1 MKKTII
7 SFVLALIACTW
18 INAQEQL
25 LADTLLQRA
34 AQAYAEGKYD
44 ISAAYYEDVL
54 ASQGQSYQLYYNLG
68 NAYYK
73 AANYPKAIL
82 YYERAMLLNPRD
94 PDLQFNL
101 ELCQAHVVDKIQPL
115 GEILFVRWYKQI
127 QRCCSSNAW
136 AAISLAGFAIF
147 VLCLALYFFTKRRL
161 LKKLS
166 FSLGIISVVI
176 TIFSLVNAGA
186 LYKAYQH
193 PDKAIVFA
201 PTVTVKSSP
210 DQSGTDLFLLHEGT
224 KVRIK
229 SRLGAWVEIELAD
242 GNVGWMPES
251 CIEII

>member
-7 SFVLALIACTW
+7 TIFLALVAYVGLA
-18 INAQEQL
+18 AQEQL
-25 LADTLLQRA
+25 PVDTLLQRA
-34 AQAYAEGKYD
+34 AQSYASGDYEA
-44 ISAAYYEDVL
+44 SAACYEDIL
-54 ASQGQSYQLYYNLG
+54 ATYGQSYQLHYNLG

-101 ELCQAHVVDKIQPL
+101 ELCQTHVVDKIQVL
-115 GEILFVRWYKQI
+115 GDILFVRWYKQI
-127 QRCCSSNAW
+127 QTWCSSNAW
-136 AAISLAGFAIF
+136 TLISLACFALF
-147 VLCLALYFFTKRRL
+147 MLCLVGFFFTKQRFI
-161 LKKLS
+161 KKLS
-166 FSLGIISVVI
+166 FSFGIISIVF
-176 TIFSLVNAGA
+176 TIFTLINAGD
-186 LYKAYQH
+186 LYKAYQQ
-193 PDKAIVFA
+193 PDQAIVFA

-229 SRLGAWVEIELAD
+229 SRIGTWVEIELAD

-251 CIEII
+251 CLEII